1 MYWSGRPIE
10 QQPFHGAAVKL
21 LRRQI
26 HLGFLRPNERLP
38 PERKLAQDIGLSR
51 VTLREALKVL
61 EQAGYLV
68 TRRGAT
74 GGTFVASDDKINDI
88 ARHLI
93 SVDHAKIW
101 RSVEYLRANLEAAAR
116 YASERRS
123 PTDLAEL
130 DRALGMLRGAGDSGA
145 LRGAQSLILLA
156 IGAASANTFLRDAVD
171 QAVEGLFYPVTKQYM
186 THSHRKLC
194 DVCMAIVAAIRDR
207 EEQLAPSLT
216 AAFLD
221 GISVAIQQSMT
232 SSISREPVME
242 RRASSIV
249 AA

>member
-10 QQPFHGAAVKL
+10 QQPFHGAAVNL

-26 HLGFLRPNERLP
+26 HLGFLRPTERLP
-38 PERKLAQDIGLSR
+38 PERKLAQDIGISR

-74 GGTFVASDDKINDI
+74 GGTFVASEDKINDV

-93 SVDHAKIW
+93 SADHAKVW
-101 RSVEYLRANLEAAAR
+101 RSVEYLRVNLEAAAH

-130 DRALGMLRGAGDSGA
+130 DRILQTLRGAGDGGT
-145 LRGAQSLILLA
+145 LRGARSLFLLA
-156 IGAASANTFLRDAVD
+156 IGAASANTFFRDAVD
-171 QAVEGLFYPVTKQYM
+171 QAVEGLFYPVTQQHM
-186 THSHRKLC
+186 THNQRKLC
-194 DVCMAIVAAIRDR
+194 DLCVAIVDAIRAR
-207 EEQLAPSLT
+207 EGPLASSLT

-221 GISVAIQQSMT
+221 GISAILQQSMM
-232 SSISREPVME
+232 SSIAPEPVAE
-242 RRASSIV
+242 RLLSSV
-249 AA
+249 AAA

>member
-26 HLGFLRPNERLP
+26 HLGFLRPDERLP
-38 PERKLAQDIGLSR
+38 PERKFAQDIGLSR

-61 EQAGYLV
+61 EQASYLV
-68 TRRGAT
+68 TKRGAT

-93 SVDHAKIW
+93 SADHAKVW
-101 RSVEYLRANLEAAAR
+101 RSVVYLRAFLDAAAL

-123 PTDLAEL
+123 PADLAER
-130 DRALGMLRGAGDSGA
+130 DRILGTLRGAGDSVA
-145 LRGAQSLILLA
+145 LRGAQSLFLLA
-156 IGAASANTFLRDAVD
+156 IGAASANTFFRDAVD
-171 QAVEGLFYPVTKQYM
+171 QAVEGLFYPITQQHM
-186 THSHRKLC
+186 THYHRKLC
-194 DVCMAIVAAIRDR
+194 DVCMAIVDAIRDR
-207 EEQLAPSLT
+207 EGQLASSLT

-221 GISVAIQQSMT
+221 GISAAIQQSMA
-232 SSISREPVME
+232 SSISREPAAE
-242 RRASSIV
+242 RPLSS
-249 AA
+249 AAA